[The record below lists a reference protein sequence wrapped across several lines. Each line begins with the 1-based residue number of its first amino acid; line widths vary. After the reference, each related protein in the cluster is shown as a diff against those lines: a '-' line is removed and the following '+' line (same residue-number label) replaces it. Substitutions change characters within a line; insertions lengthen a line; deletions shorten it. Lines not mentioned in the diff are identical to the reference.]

1 MAHLTAL
8 RDFHRRLD
16 LLSTPRQETGVGAEE
31 IFVSLLV
38 FEAVL
43 HEVAWLL
50 AQIGA
55 VWGWSCF
62 SLQSL
67 ES

>member
-1 MAHLTAL
+1 M
-8 RDFHRRLD
+8 
-16 LLSTPRQETGVGAEE
+16 STPRQKTINSDKNVNRLEKNKAEE
-31 IFVSLLV
+31 IFVSLFV

-55 VWGWSCF
+55 VWG
-62 SLQSL
+62 
-67 ES
+67 